1 MAGTVLRSGTIS
13 TTLGHIQPSDDSIT
27 IESQQDVQDIID
39 LNKFEYNSIDE
50 RARWTRR
57 GKDGMD
63 VPIARIPMVVYMELI
78 RKGILDHKGTGD
90 AKTFNA
96 WLNDPDNRF
105 FRTRPGHI
113 G

>member
-13 TTLGHIQPSDDSIT
+13 STLLHESPGTDSLVL
-27 IESQQDVQDIID
+27 ESVQDVESIID
-39 LNKFEYNSIDE
+39 LNKYEYNSIDE
-50 RARWTRR
+50 RAPWTRR

-63 VPIARIPMVVYMELI
+63 VPIARIPMTVYMDLV
-78 RKGILDHKGTGD
+78 RQGIINHKGEGD
-90 AKTFNA
+90 ATRFNA
-96 WLNDPDNRF
+96 WLNNSDNRF